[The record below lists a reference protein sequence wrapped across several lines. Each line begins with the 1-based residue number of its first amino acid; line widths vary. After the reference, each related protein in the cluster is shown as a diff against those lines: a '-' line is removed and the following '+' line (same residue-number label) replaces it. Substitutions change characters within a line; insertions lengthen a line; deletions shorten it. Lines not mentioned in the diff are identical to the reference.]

1 MPAGVTA
8 GQVLTKVTD
17 TDFNAEWQ
25 DSQGGSGAGL
35 TPTIGDNGNW
45 YLGDADTGKPSRGE
59 QGPAGPK
66 GDTGGTGPQGPRGE
80 IGPQGPQGDV
90 GPKGDTGATGADGK
104 SAYSYAQDGGYTGT
118 EAEFAAKLAEE
129 IPTVDET
136 LTEQGKAADAKAT
149 GDAIRSLAVTTVR
162 DGAITYEKL
171 DDELQMKVDGL
182 RLSNDF
188 VVATTANAP
197 QKLPI
202 ETHASGQ
209 NQPIHPKVLFL
220 KNKFGGH
227 YFWMAYTPYP
237 YSADAQENPCIACSD
252 NMVNWHT
259 PEGVTNPLD
268 SGTASAYMSDT
279 HLLYNDETGLLEI
292 WYRHCDT
299 SAGVE
304 TIYRRTSADGVAWNE
319 REAMFAETQSGYS
332 NILSPCILFEDGI
345 YKIWAGSGNPAG
357 YLKYYESTDGTDWEL
372 KATTNLY
379 GWHFDVIHTNDGYEA
394 FISDSQPG
402 ATVSYATS
410 DDGITWGDK
419 VQILSAGETGN
430 WDSSRL
436 YRTTAIKEN
445 GIYYVFYTGVCDNVW
460 GIGLTISQ
468 TKNDVTSIK
477 GYVSGVAS
485 VIESGK
491 NYDSEIAELY
501 DLISALTAKI
511 NEQDERILTLES
523 MRWEVTGITLNKE
536 SLSINEGETAQLTAT
551 ITPDDTPKNLVSW
564 KSNNET
570 VATVD
575 GNGLVTAVGAGN
587 CTIVC
592 YAKADETI
600 KAECSVKVAGEV
612 NVLKGISLHDG
623 YVNYLTGELGASSA
637 DVYSDMFTITGYD
650 EICVDFLAPAGGSG
664 ADNPYKAVFYDAEN
678 SFVNAVYDFHPY
690 IAATVSEC
698 AMYCRLGSIKAGLNE
713 IKIYTMLDI
722 TDLSGALANQYYNAT
737 DGALKT
743 ESGINCIKLP
753 VEAGKRYVIYG
764 CISGCVVDT
773 NSAWLSEI
781 AYNVNTPARFITAD
795 QDGFVCVNYKD
806 ASAVAVNAVADRIG
820 YLTV

>member
-1 MPAGVTA
+1 MSEMKTLKFP
-8 GQVLTKVTD
+8 
-17 TDFNAEWQ
+17 
-25 DSQGGSGAGL
+25 
-35 TPTIGDNGNW
+35 
-45 YLGDADTGKPSRGE
+45 
-59 QGPAGPK
+59 
-66 GDTGGTGPQGPRGE
+66 GDTEPREIVDAKSRENISKLSEEIANLPSGGGGTTDYTELTNKPKINGVEVSGDKTSADYG
-80 IGPQGPQGDV
+80 IGNPTDEQVVAAVETWLEAHPE
-90 GPKGDTGATGADGK
+90 AT
-104 SAYSYAQDGGYTGT
+104 
-118 EAEFAAKLAEE
+118 
-129 IPTVDET
+129 
-136 LTEQGKAADAKAT
+136 
-149 GDAIRSLAVTTVR
+149 TTVQ
-162 DGAITYEKL
+162 DGAITYKKL

-182 RLSNDF
+182 RLSNNF

-319 REAMFAETQSGYS
+319 REVMFAETQSGYS

-379 GWHFDVIHTNDGYEA
+379 GWHFDVIHTNEGYEA

-402 ATVSYATS
+402 ATVSYAIS
-410 DDGITWGDK
+410 EDGITWGDK
-419 VQILSAGETGN
+419 VQILGAGENGN

-477 GYVSGVAS
+477 GYVSGTAS
-485 VIESGK
+485 VNESGK
-491 NYDSEIAELY
+491 NYDSEIAELN
-501 DLISALTAKI
+501 DLVAALTAR
-511 NEQDERILTLES
+511 NDELDARISTLEA
-523 MRWEVTGITLNKE
+523 MRWEVTGVALDKT

-551 ITPDDTPKNLVSW
+551 ITPDDAPKTMVAW
-564 KSNNET
+564 KSTNEF

-575 GNGLVTAVGAGN
+575 GNGLVSAVGAGN

-592 YAKADETI
+592 YAKANESI
-600 KAECSVKVAGEV
+600 KAECPVKVAGEV
-612 NVLKGISLHDG
+612 NILKNVALHDG
-623 YVNYLTGELGASSA
+623 YVNHFTGAIGDSST
-637 DVYSDMFTITGYD
+637 DTYSDAFALAGND
-650 EICVDFLAPAGGSG
+650 ELRVEFLSPPVGSSVN
-664 ADNPYKAVFYDAEN
+664 NPYKAVFYDADNGFLDSSAYYKPE
-678 SFVNAVYDFHPY
+678 FFATVPENAV
-690 IAATVSEC
+690 
-698 AMYCRLGSIKAGLNE
+698 YCRLGATKAGLTE
-713 IKIYTMLDI
+713 IKIYNVANI
-722 TDLSGALANQYYNAT
+722 TDFSNALTGQYYNAT
-737 DGALKT
+737 DGVLKT
-743 ESGINCIKLP
+743 ENGLYCIKLP

-773 NSAWLSEI
+773 NSAWLSAIE
-781 AYNVNTPARFITAD
+781 YNASTPTRFITAD

-806 ASAVAVNAVADRIG
+806 ASAVAVKAYADRIG